1 VDGKSTHVPYRDS
14 KLTRLLEDS
23 LGGNT
28 KTVMVANI
36 GPADYNF
43 EETMSTLRYAN
54 RAKNIKNKPRINED
68 PKDAMLRE
76 FQEEIARLKAQLG
89 GGAGAGAS
97 ARGDAAHDDLDESG
111 ELEIVEKT
119 VVVEVDPDADQLEII
134 KRQVQDELA
143 GKLKSATTQADIDRI
158 HRDAEERTQREM
170 RAIMDDRAT
179 TEEEKRRIASEM
191 EAQRLEI
198 ESQTEAASRERE
210 KKEALQAQI
219 KAIEGKLL
227 HGADDLEARNKQLE
241 EAAAKGVRDIADR
254 ERLKLERQRAV
265 AAMEEK
271 ALLSDEKF
279 ASKKEEVADK
289 TRKLKKM
296 FSKYQTAK
304 QDLEEHADELARE
317 KDDMQESITLLKKTL
332 QLKNALIEHFVP
344 PEVTEKV
351 LKRAVWED
359 ETESWALERL
369 SRDADAASASNASA
383 TRNARPVS
391 AAGER
396 RPRTD
401 SSKIAA
407 ALGDLNPRHKTQN
420 ILALELDLPERTT
433 WDHDGGPLREPGV
446 QAVLDIAFSD
456 DGGRWLALE
465 KDRKGFPRGDRDR
478 ETLHPKPKTLNPR
491 DGVGGRG
498 GGGKTG
504 GGARREIYS
513 SSRDGGGGV
522 PGLGVGRPRPARPQS
537 ASRRR

>member
-1 VDGKSTHVPYRDS
+1 
-14 KLTRLLEDS
+14 
-23 LGGNT
+23 
-28 KTVMVANI
+28 
-36 GPADYNF
+36 
-43 EETMSTLRYAN
+43 
-54 RAKNIKNKPRINED
+54 
-68 PKDAMLRE
+68 
-76 FQEEIARLKAQLG
+76 
-89 GGAGAGAS
+89 
-97 ARGDAAHDDLDESG
+97 
-111 ELEIVEKT
+111 
-119 VVVEVDPDADQLEII
+119 
-134 KRQVQDELA
+134 
-143 GKLKSATTQADIDRI
+143 
-158 HRDAEERTQREM
+158 M

-391 AAGER
+391 AAGRATAADGQLEDR
-396 RPRTD
+396 RRARGFKPAAQDAKYSRARAGPPGAHD
-401 SSKIAA
+401 VGSRRRAA
-407 ALGDLNPRHKTQN
+407 AR
-420 ILALELDLPERTT
+420 A
-433 WDHDGGPLREPGV
+433 GG
-446 QAVLDIAFSD
+446 A
-456 DGGRWLALE
+456 
-465 KDRKGFPRGDRDR
+465 
-478 ETLHPKPKTLNPR
+478 
-491 DGVGGRG
+491 
-498 GGGKTG
+498 
-504 GGARREIYS
+504 GGARHR
-513 SSRDGGGGV
+513 V
-522 PGLGVGRPRPARPQS
+522 Q
-537 ASRRR
+537 RRRRAVARAGEGQKRVSARG